1 MGEEGR
7 FAMLRRILGFALLAI
22 VVLFAVRIAFALLGT
37 LLGLVMTVLVF
48 AAMGYVMYLILRV
61 FSPATAARVRE
72 LMGIRPS
79 KPA

>member
-1 MGEEGR
+1 
-7 FAMLRRILGFALLAI
+7 MLRKILVFALLAL
-22 VVLFAVRIAFALLGT
+22 VALFALKVAFALLGT
-37 LLGLVMTVLVF
+37 LLGLAMTLLML

-72 LMGIRPS
+72 LLGVRPN

>member
-1 MGEEGR
+1 
-7 FAMLRRILGFALLAI
+7 MLRRILGFALLAF
-22 VVLFAVRIAFALLGT
+22 VVLLALKVAFALLGT
-37 LLGLVMTVLVF
+37 LLGLAMVVVAF